1 MEPVSAVERAV
12 RLDRR
17 IILGCL
23 ALIAALAWA
32 YLVMLA
38 ERMSDADMSLM
49 GMASAGAMMMPQ
61 PWTAMTA
68 VLMLAM
74 WWIMMLGMMLPS
86 AAPMILLFG
95 RIQRTQLAAE
105 APYART
111 AIFTAAYL
119 LVWGVFSAFATSAQ
133 WALGEAAWFEQ
144 MSMTVGRDVGAVLLV
159 LGGLYQLTPFKR
171 ACLDHCRSPAEFLA
185 RHWRKGGLGAWRL
198 GLVHGAY
205 CLGCCWLLMLLL
217 FVFGVMNLAWIAA
230 LAVLV
235 LLEKLVPHGDAVA
248 RAAGVLMLGAGLVLG
263 AAAWL

>member
-1 MEPVSAVERAV
+1 
-12 RLDRR
+12 
-17 IILGCL
+17 
-23 ALIAALAWA
+23 
-32 YLVMLA
+32 
-38 ERMSDADMSLM
+38 
-49 GMASAGAMMMPQ
+49 
-61 PWTAMTA
+61 
-68 VLMLAM
+68 
-74 WWIMMLGMMLPS
+74 
-86 AAPMILLFG
+86 
-95 RIQRTQLAAE
+95 
-105 APYART
+105 
-111 AIFTAAYL
+111 
-119 LVWGVFSAFATSAQ
+119 
-133 WALGEAAWFEQ
+133 
-144 MSMTVGRDVGAVLLV
+144 V